1 MRMLSTNRL
10 AVPLLFLLCTACGA
24 PARDAETRETA
35 EVRPEPPAPAPWT
48 ETFMAPATL
57 VAEEVRIEGPPG
69 LIEHVAVAQD
79 PDNIS
84 YVSRAVP
91 QGLLQEW
98 TVKPSGSDEP
108 IRGRMDALDL
118 AVTRRLVVLERPA
131 AVPLVVEARGEV
143 WWRRESDGREQ
154 RGASLRLVGDGPR

>member
-1 MRMLSTNRL
+1 MPSTTPI
-10 AVPLLFLLCTACGA
+10 AVPLLLLLSTACGS
-24 PARDAETRETA
+24 PAHDAEPRGTS
-35 EVRPEPPAPAPWT
+35 EVRPEPPVPPPWT

-79 PDNIS
+79 PDNIG

-98 TVKPSGSDEP
+98 TVKPSGADEP
-108 IRGRMDALDL
+108 IRGRLDALDL

-131 AVPLVVEARGEV
+131 TVPLVVEARGEV

-154 RGASLRLVGDGPR
+154 RGPSLRLVGDGPR

>member
-1 MRMLSTNRL
+1 MPSTSPI
-10 AVPLLFLLCTACGA
+10 AVPLLLLLSTACGA
-24 PARDAETRETA
+24 PARDPETRETA
-35 EVRPEPPAPAPWT
+35 EVRPEPPPPAPWT

-108 IRGRMDALDL
+108 IRGRLDALDI

-154 RGASLRLVGDGPR
+154 RGPSLRLVGDGPR